1 MKRSGSN
8 CSGGFSL
15 IEVVVAIAILGLIT
29 VPLGGGLV
37 LAHRLNARSQSML
50 EARLAVS
57 AAVETLMAEGIQAG
71 AEYSSFPDVS
81 VEVTPETEQTDAYTV
96 KVISLTDETVSVTT
110 RIRPAGSAPEGGEE
124 GGGGGL

>member
-71 AEYSSFPDVS
+71 AEYSRFPDVS

-96 KVISLTDETVSVTT
+96 KAISLTDETVSVTT